1 MRMTREDAALH
12 ELQKAAERTIA
23 RLGKPKSFKQKRAE
37 EDLAEQVELV
47 GTLKLDYDYI
57 SDDEDV
63 PPVTVLATE

>member
-1 MRMTREDAALH
+1 MQ

-23 RLGKPKSFKQKRAE
+23 RLGKPKSFKQKRAD

-47 GTLKLDYDYI
+47 DRLQLDYDYI

-63 PPVTVLATE
+63 PPAKVLATD